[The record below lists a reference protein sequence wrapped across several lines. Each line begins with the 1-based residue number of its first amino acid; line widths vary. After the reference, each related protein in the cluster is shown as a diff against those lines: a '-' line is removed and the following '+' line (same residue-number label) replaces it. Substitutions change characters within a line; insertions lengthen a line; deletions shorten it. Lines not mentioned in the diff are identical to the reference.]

1 MPPTYR
7 WIFDTLPPSGAKRG
21 GDPSEH
27 AFKHDLET
35 FVREVIQNAND
46 QATGTPV
53 VALDLLELE
62 GEALESFQR
71 AMAWDELQAHLR
83 AEDNTRTGQRV
94 TRHLAEIER
103 TGRLLLMSVA
113 DRNTV
118 GLTGG
123 EDDDGSHFRALC
135 KDTLFSHKR
144 RTSAGG
150 SYGLGKSVLWAFSGL
165 STVLFA
171 SRLQHDPPGH
181 ASPRLIGRTELPS
194 HELDG
199 VGYMGAGW
207 FGVPAPA
214 KVASGLLRAES
225 VWGKPA
231 ETLAKK
237 LHLVRGA
244 ETGTTISI
252 VGFRDPTNDAE
263 ASPDE
268 LRSAIRT
275 HAAAFF
281 WPAMQLEHR
290 RLRVEVDGVAIDP
303 LQVDAARPFVACW
316 QGRKRPVEKLEAPGD
331 VVVRSIPLEIPR
343 QHKGHGAVSGHVDLI
358 VRLAQEGSSEPGVG
372 RIAAFRGAGMVV
384 SYWDQQALAAAL
396 RPFHAVLACGEG
408 RTEQPSEVDLL
419 IDQFL
424 RNAEPPGHDK
434 WESTPLIKDTYV
446 RGYGKALQRLTSG
459 VLHALREVLAPAAS
473 PGVQGPERLRR
484 RFPIGRRGGEGS
496 APSAFLFEGLT
507 ARFDGR
513 RWSFSGSLRPAKPGP
528 PWCATISLHE
538 LGEDGKALDKVGIEE
553 ISTGKG
559 ITVSIDE
566 AGAHLE
572 VKAGVKAVSFEGKS
586 RPLAATAEVGELA
599 LEVSGELL
607 GGPAR

>member
-1 MPPTYR
+1 MPPTYH
-7 WIFDTLPPSGAKRG
+7 WIFDTLPPSGARRG

-27 AFKHDLET
+27 AFKHDLAT

-53 VALDLLELE
+53 VALDLLELQ
-62 GEALESFQR
+62 GEALEGFLQ
-71 AMAWDELQAHLR
+71 AMAWDDLRAHLQA
-83 AEDNTRTGQRV
+83 EDHTRTGRRV
-94 TRHLAEIER
+94 TRHLTEIKR

-123 EDDDGSHFRALC
+123 EDDDESHFRALC

-171 SRLQHDPPGH
+171 SRLQHDPPDH

-199 VGYMGAGW
+199 VGYMGTGW

-214 KVASGLLRAES
+214 KVASGLRAVS

-231 ETLAKK
+231 EALAKK

-268 LRSAIRT
+268 LRGAIRS
-275 HAAAFF
+275 HAAANF
-281 WPAMQLEHR
+281 WPAMQLKQR
-290 RLRVEVDGVAIDP
+290 RLRVEVDGMAIDP
-303 LQVDAARPFVACW
+303 QQVDAARPFVACW
-316 QGRKRPVEKLEAPGD
+316 QGRERPVEKLEAPGD
-331 VVVRSIPLEIPR
+331 VVVRPIPIEIPR
-343 QHKGHGAVSGHVDLI
+343 QHKGHGPVSGHVDLI
-358 VRLAQEGSSEPGVG
+358 VRLAEEGSAESGIGQV
-372 RIAAFRGAGMVV
+372 AAFRGAGMVV
-384 SYWDQQALAAAL
+384 RYWDYQALASAL

-408 RTEQPSEVDLL
+408 RTEEPSDADRL
-419 IDQFL
+419 IEQFL
-424 RNAEPPGHDK
+424 RLAEPPGHDE
-434 WESTPLIKDTYV
+434 WGPTPLIKDTYI
-446 RGYGKALQRLTSG
+446 RGYAKALERLRGG
-459 VLHALREVLAPAAS
+459 VLQGLREVLAPAAS
-473 PGVQGPERLRR
+473 QGLQGPERLRR
-484 RFPIGRRGGEGS
+484 RFPIGRRGSEGS
-496 APSAFLFEGLT
+496 APSAFLFDGLT
-507 ARFDGR
+507 ARFDGQ

-538 LGEDGKALDKVGIEE
+538 LGEDGKALGKVDIAE
-553 ISTGKG
+553 IITGKG
-559 ITVSIDE
+559 VAVSVDE
-566 AGAHLE
+566 AGAHLD
-572 VKAGVKAVSFEGKS
+572 VKAGVAAVSFEGIS
-586 RPLAATAEVGELA
+586 RPLPATAEVGELA
-599 LEVSGELL
+599 LDVSGELL
-607 GGPAR
+607 GGPTR